1 MEAVFTGT
9 PAERTGRRRAERGQ
23 TMKYG
28 QFIATVRD
36 NGDYSGREEAERVT
50 EAVLSVLRDRLTEEG
65 ADHLAAQLPEPL
77 DELMRDRDSARAES
91 YGSAEF
97 CRRVAGMT
105 GATERTAEW
114 DADAVLST
122 LAGTVS
128 GGELN
133 HLLSQLPSGYAPFF
147 GKNELAD

>member
-1 MEAVFTGT
+1 
-9 PAERTGRRRAERGQ
+9 
-23 TMKYG
+23 MKYG

-50 EAVLSVLRDRLTEEG
+50 EAVLAVLRDRLTEEG

-77 DELMRDRDSARAES
+77 DELMRDRHGQAES

-122 LAGTVS
+122 VAGTVS

-147 GKNELAD
+147 GKNDLSD

>member
-1 MEAVFTGT
+1 
-9 PAERTGRRRAERGQ
+9 
-23 TMKYG
+23 MKYG
-28 QFIATVRD
+28 QFIATVRE

-77 DELMRDRDSARAES
+77 DELMRDRDEARAES

-147 GKNELAD
+147 GKNDLAD